1 MTCWTIRGFKPGT
14 KSHKTLNFNLWR
26 GRIYLI
32 CVLLLL
38 FISGSIS
45 RIWHVGPS
53 VVLNRALKVGMIRTR
68 VSPASWGITTAGW
81 WNQCFV
87 QSRHQSVATSLYEGR
102 VEGGTRCSKI
112 FTARTDSIFSQLNGR
127 EGARWGGLWHVTRV
141 GPLPKPV
148 TADHHH
154 QNPIRPVNQSLSVAT
169 AYTPFPLSLLLHL
182 SINLRFSGG
191 LLWYISGVL
200 VCLITER
207 HRYRLFDCLS
217 SCKCPK

>member
-1 MTCWTIRGFKPGT
+1 MCFTVVYLRINVDWVEHITYMTCWTIGGFKLGT

-87 QSRHQSVATSLYEGR
+87 PSWHQSVATSLYEGR

-127 EGARWGGLWHVTRV
+127 WGSMRGALTCDTCWSPAETCHCWSPPSKPNQTSQPV
-141 GPLPKPV
+141 PLCGHSIPSISPLCSC
-148 TADHHH
+148 
-154 QNPIRPVNQSLSVAT
+154 ISLS
-169 AYTPFPLSLLLHL
+169 
-182 SINLRFSGG
+182 I
-191 LLWYISGVL
+191 WYFL
-200 VCLITER
+200 VVYYDDIYLG
-207 HRYRLFDCLS
+207 Y
-217 SCKCPK
+217 

>member
-1 MTCWTIRGFKPGT
+1 MST
-14 KSHKTLNFNLWR
+14 
-26 GRIYLI
+26 
-32 CVLLLL
+32 
-38 FISGSIS
+38 GSSIP
-45 RIWHVGPS
+45 RMWHVGPS

-87 QSRHQSVATSLYEGR
+87 QSWHQSVATSLYEGR

-169 AYTPFPLSLLLHL
+169 AYTLYHREIAYTPFPLSALASLYQ
-182 SINLRFSGG
+182 SDIF
-191 LLWYISGVL
+191 WWCIMMIYIWGISVSYYIEAVPNG
-200 VCLITER
+200 
-207 HRYRLFDCLS
+207 
-217 SCKCPK
+217 

>member
-87 QSRHQSVATSLYEGR
+87 QSWHQSVATSLYEGR

-127 EGARWGGLWHVTRV
+127 GLDEGGFDMWHVLVPAETCHCWSPPSKPNQTSQPV
-141 GPLPKPV
+141 PLCGHSIHSISPRLS
-148 TADHHH
+148 ALASLY
-154 QNPIRPVNQSLSVAT
+154 QSEIFWWCIMMIYIWGISVSYYIEA
-169 AYTPFPLSLLLHL
+169 PLSSIWL
-182 SINLRFSGG
+182 SFIM
-191 LLWYISGVL
+191 
-200 VCLITER
+200 
-207 HRYRLFDCLS
+207 
-217 SCKCPK
+217 

>member
-1 MTCWTIRGFKPGT
+1 MTCWTIGGFKPGT
-14 KSHKTLNFNLWR
+14 KSRKTLNFNLWR

-87 QSRHQSVATSLYEGR
+87 PSWHQSVATSLYEGR

-127 EGARWGGLWHVTRV
+127 GLDEGGLTCDTCWSPMESCHSWSA
-141 GPLPKPV
+141 G
-148 TADHHH
+148 H
-154 QNPIRPVNQSLSVAT
+154 QNPIRATNQCGHSL
-169 AYTPFPLSLLLHL
+169 H
-182 SINLRFSGG
+182 SISPTLNKADFVWKYFLVVYYDIYLR
-191 LLWYISGVL
+191 Y
-200 VCLITER
+200 
-207 HRYRLFDCLS
+207 
-217 SCKCPK
+217 